1 MRSRHVIPVRRE
13 PLAMAMQPRGL
24 PLLSRGYREID
35 VSEQLPGRQQIS
47 DFKRQVRGER
57 ARREQCRRDAHCSG
71 KGGSHQFKVGSSA
84 ISITPEQGGG
94 KATGSQECPRNPGTA
109 NSLVRPRVR
118 GRELGR
124 VGERFFSRKRLFG
137 SGHHELPFTLDS
149 LADRKQAF

>member
-1 MRSRHVIPVRRE
+1 
-13 PLAMAMQPRGL
+13 MAMQPRGL
-24 PLLSRGYREID
+24 PLSRGYREID

-109 NSLVRPRVR
+109 NSLVRGSVTDITAWDTDDRQV
-118 GRELGR
+118 E
-124 VGERFFSRKRLFG
+124 ERFATEQQVLQLLASDNLATPARK
-137 SGHHELPFTLDS
+137 
-149 LADRKQAF
+149 AD